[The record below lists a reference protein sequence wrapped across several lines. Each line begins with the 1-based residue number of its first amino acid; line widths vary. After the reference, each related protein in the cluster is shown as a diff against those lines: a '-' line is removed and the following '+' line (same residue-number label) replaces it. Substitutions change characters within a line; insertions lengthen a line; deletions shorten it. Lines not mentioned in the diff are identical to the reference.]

1 MGFFAKFPK
10 IEYDRRTA
18 VSILTSVLP
27 SRMNIDNSFIWQRH
41 RIAEESPESLAYDL
55 YRDAN
60 LYWVILVTNNIID
73 PFTDWPVPEDAFEEF
88 VNKKYNNKP
97 NEVHHYFDNRT
108 DDIVDDFNEAK
119 FRQMPNAD
127 LPYYIIPVTNY
138 THEKNLNDAK
148 RDILVVN
155 PKYINEFLETYE
167 KALQGTL

>member
-1 MGFFAKFPK
+1 M
-10 IEYDRRTA
+10 
-18 VSILTSVLP
+18 
-27 SRMNIDNSFIWQRH
+27 
-41 RIAEESPESLAYDL
+41 
-55 YRDAN
+55 
-60 LYWVILVTNNIID
+60 
-73 PFTDWPVPEDAFEEF
+73 
-88 VNKKYNNKP
+88 
-97 NEVHHYFDNRT
+97 HHYFDNRT